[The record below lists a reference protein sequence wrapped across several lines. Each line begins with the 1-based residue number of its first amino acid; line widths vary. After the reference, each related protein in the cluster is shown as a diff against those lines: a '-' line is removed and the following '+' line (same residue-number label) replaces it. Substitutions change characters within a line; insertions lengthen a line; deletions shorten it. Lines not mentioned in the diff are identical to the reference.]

1 MVSSAFIRLLKS
13 GLPAMCGLLSA
24 SAVGLQDHA
33 LALDFALAFNQNP
46 VYSFFTINPDGT
58 VSQQWVPQAG
68 GPARDVG
75 DYEVEGLIL
84 GLSDNLSRQVPAQI
98 TLSKASHDP
107 LSIGNYRFREG
118 SGFDVVNGEIQRT
131 FWIGELDST
140 TTIRRLV
147 FTPGGFNPS
156 FAELESGPADPFL
169 VYTQDGQKFWD
180 FTRFCPVINP
190 NDICSVTVITTPS
203 FTGSTPVFSPLQT
216 PSGGP
221 SSGPI
226 HHTPNPLSV
235 LAVAAGYQA
244 SRRLRRRIR
253 QAANSRLL

>member
-1 MVSSAFIRLLKS
+1 
-13 GLPAMCGLLSA
+13 
-24 SAVGLQDHA
+24 
-33 LALDFALAFNQNP
+33 
-46 VYSFFTINPDGT
+46 
-58 VSQQWVPQAG
+58 
-68 GPARDVG
+68 
-75 DYEVEGLIL
+75 
-84 GLSDNLSRQVPAQI
+84 
-98 TLSKASHDP
+98 

-156 FAELESGPADPFL
+156 LPIRSG
-169 VYTQDGQKFWD
+169 
-180 FTRFCPVINP
+180 INP